1 MQHYNLYV
9 LAFVGL
15 VILGFFFRNYE
26 KPKNAKMQDICFCMI
41 IALIVS
47 TTYNLSPFNQY
58 ITNQDSSVFLYI
70 GEKMRQGYVP
80 YRDLFDHKGILLY
93 FIQYLGEGLPFDN
106 FAGVWL
112 LEIVNMG
119 ITAWLLLR
127 ISELFTEK
135 TVIKYIS
142 LIGVLMICG
151 FQFYSGGNYTE
162 EWALPWGCLAIY
174 IFLKYFNTG
183 VYRFSEIVWLGIGF
197 AVVAFLRVN
206 MVTVWAAMMPV
217 IFVKLIIE
225 RKYKEIWCCA
235 SGFLTGLLI
244 VTIPILIYT
253 IVTGCLDD
261 MITCYIRF
269 NFSYS
274 QDAGKW
280 YHIIQCIWRFVQLV
294 PFACVLGM
302 IALISKRKNQLFLLN
317 LYAILFSLP
326 FIYMSGRF
334 DLNYG
339 IILLPFFMPWM
350 VCGIE
355 SLYILFEKIC
365 KWTFPAKLLENKLI
379 IVGCILVVAVAFY
392 IQSDQLYLSKET
404 EKIRDYI
411 LENTNPEE
419 DVLIIGSQGMHYY
432 FMTDRR
438 TKNKYF
444 YQTPPLKISDEL
456 CEDFISQMEK
466 QPSDTMVVLKSR
478 EYWMERT
485 DNLGEI
491 YKYLESL
498 EKDGSYLMEDFDHF
512 FTYQRIEKQ

>member
-9 LAFVGL
+9 MAFVGL
-15 VILGFFFRNYE
+15 VVLGFFFRNY
-26 KPKNAKMQDICFCMI
+26 KRAQNSIMQQIYFCMI

-80 YRDLFDHKGILLY
+80 YQDLFDHKGIILY
-93 FIQYLGEGLPFDN
+93 FIQCLGEALPFGN

-112 LEIVNMG
+112 LEIINMG
-119 ITAWLLLR
+119 ATAWLLLR
-127 ISELFTEK
+127 ISELFTKK

-142 LIGVLMICG
+142 LVGVLMVCG

-162 EWALPWGCLAIY
+162 EWALPWLCLAIY
-174 IFLKYFNTG
+174 IFLKYLGTG
-183 VYRFSEIVWLGIGF
+183 SYRFSEIIWLGIGF
-197 AVVAFLRVN
+197 AVVALLRVN

-217 IFVKLIIE
+217 VIIKMIME
-225 RKYKEIWCCA
+225 RKYKDIGQCA
-235 SGFLTGLLI
+235 GGFLTGLLI
-244 VTIPILIYT
+244 ITIPVLIYT

-261 MITCYIRF
+261 MITCYIIF

-280 YHIIQCIWRFVQLV
+280 NHIIQCIWRFVQLV
-294 PFACVLGM
+294 PYACVFGIL
-302 IALISKRKNQLFLLN
+302 ALVFNRKNRLFLWN
-317 LYAILFSLP
+317 LYALLFSMP

-339 IILLPFFMPWM
+339 IILLPYFMPWM

-355 SLYILFEKIC
+355 SLYTLFEKIC
-365 KWTFPAKLLENKLI
+365 KWTFPTKILENKLI
-379 IVGCILVVAVAFY
+379 IPGCILVVAAAFY

-404 EKIRDYI
+404 EEIRDYI
-411 LENTNPEE
+411 LENTDPED
-419 DVLIIGSQGMHYY
+419 DVLVIGSQGMHYY

-444 YQTPPLKISDEL
+444 YQTPPVKISDEL
-456 CEDFISQMEK
+456 CEDFISEMKK

-478 EYWMERT
+478 EYWMGRT

-498 EKDGSYLMEDFDHF
+498 EKNGTYRMEDYDYF
-512 FTYQRIEKQ
+512 FTYRRLDN